1 MAAPNPTRPLDRVLL
16 ALGVLLVAATVV
28 VALTAGG
35 GASEEQA
42 AAPAA
47 GGDTVTIKGFRYMPK
62 DLTVKAGTSVTF
74 VNDDTA
80 AHTASANE
88 SGAFDTGGIDRGAKK
103 SVTFDKPGT
112 YAYICE
118 FHPIMK
124 GTLTVRCCYRRH
136 PRCDGTPRATR
147 SVYSAPR

>member
-1 MAAPNPTRPLDRVLL
+1 MADLTRNLDRALL
-16 ALGVLLVAATVV
+16 ALGAVLIAVTVA

-35 GASEEQA
+35 GAAAEQT
-42 AAPAA
+42 AAPAQ
-47 GGDTVTIKGFRYMPK
+47 GGDTVTIKGFKYMPK

-124 GTLTVRCCYRRH
+124 GTVTVR
-136 PRCDGTPRATR
+136 
-147 SVYSAPR
+147 

>member
-1 MAAPNPTRPLDRVLL
+1 MPGWGRTRPLDRVLL
-16 ALGVLLVAATVV
+16 ALGALLVALTIV
-28 VALTAGG
+28 VAVGGSRGAADEQTA
-35 GASEEQA
+35 AQA
-42 AAPAA
+42 P

-62 DLTVKAGTSVTF
+62 DLTVSAGTSVTF

-80 AHTASANE
+80 AHTASATE
-88 SGAFDTGGIDRGAKK
+88 GSAFDTGGIDKGAKK

-124 GTLTVRCCYRRH
+124 GTVTVR
-136 PRCDGTPRATR
+136 
-147 SVYSAPR
+147 

>member
-1 MAAPNPTRPLDRVLL
+1 MGALDRTRPLDRVLI
-16 ALGVLLVAATVV
+16 ALGVLLVAVTLV
-28 VALTAGG
+28 VAVTAGGG
-35 GASEEQA
+35 GASEQQA

-47 GGDTVTIKGFRYMPK
+47 GGDTVTIKGFKYMPN

-80 AHTASANE
+80 AHTASASE
-88 SGAFDTGGIDRGAKK
+88 SGAFDTGGIDRGGKK
-103 SVTFDKPGT
+103 SVTFDRPGT

-124 GTLTVRCCYRRH
+124 GTVTVR
-136 PRCDGTPRATR
+136 
-147 SVYSAPR
+147 

>member
-1 MAAPNPTRPLDRVLL
+1 MAAPDRTRPLDRALL

-28 VALTAGG
+28 VGVTAGA
-35 GASEEQA
+35 GAPEQQA

-47 GGDTVTIKGFRYMPK
+47 GGDTVTIKGFKYMPK

-80 AHTASANE
+80 AHTASGTD
-88 SGAFDTGGIDRGAKK
+88 SGAFDTGGIDRGAEK
-103 SVTFDKPGT
+103 SVAFDRPGT

-124 GTLTVRCCYRRH
+124 GTVTVR
-136 PRCDGTPRATR
+136 
-147 SVYSAPR
+147 